1 MHFIGEVVKR
11 EMEFL
16 YYQDLLTKTYGH
28 SGVVQQLLSK
38 KQSASAGFEKAPC
51 IAEASLLR
59 TLVFVSMLES
69 LKSNAILFK
78 LNILNIWENRER
90 LQQGTQYR
98 HAQNSFPCLPC
109 MPQKIFTSMVAKTGT
124 IMLAKDSYYPA
135 NKQTF
140 SLFAHCSQEPW
151 IKYSSQATVQNGNF
165 CEILLDSLRR
175 DRLLCPKVTLGLC
188 WSCIKRMAADR
199 LASLPCIFLWHF
211 LELILG
217 SGDSQALRKLFCS
230 LLALSPVEK
239 INKSLCFQGRASKT
253 DS

>member
-1 MHFIGEVVKR
+1 MQ
-11 EMEFL
+11 
-16 YYQDLLTKTYGH
+16 YQ
-28 SGVVQQLLSK
+28 
-38 KQSASAGFEKAPC
+38 
-51 IAEASLLR
+51 
-59 TLVFVSMLES
+59 
-69 LKSNAILFK
+69 
-78 LNILNIWENRER
+78 
-90 LQQGTQYR
+90 
-98 HAQNSFPCLPC
+98 HAQNSFPCPPC

-124 IMLAKDSYYPA
+124 IMLAKVSYYPA

-175 DRLLCPKVTLGLC
+175 DRLLCPKVTMGLC

-217 SGDSQALRKLFCS
+217 SRDGQALRRLFCS

-239 INKSLCFQGRASKT
+239 INKSLCFQGHASNRLTVNKEET
-253 DS
+253 RRVGRCCCTENTWFIWWNQGKILATFQLGVLTGKQVLWNLSALHQNPVSL